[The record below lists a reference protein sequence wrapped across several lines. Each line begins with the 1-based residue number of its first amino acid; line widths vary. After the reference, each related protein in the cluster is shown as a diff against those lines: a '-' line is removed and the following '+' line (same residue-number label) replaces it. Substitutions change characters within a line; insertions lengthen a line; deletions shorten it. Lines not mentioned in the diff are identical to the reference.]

1 MVPRYL
7 EQRDSFPKT
16 PSERIE
22 KFKLAAEG
30 VDPRPALRVFEPPRR

>member
-7 EQRDSFPKT
+7 EFRSAFPKT

-22 KFKLAAEG
+22 KYRLAAEG
-30 VDPRPALRVFEPPRR
+30 LDRPGVFDAGAR

>member
-7 EQRDSFPKT
+7 ERRAAFPKT

-22 KFKLAAEG
+22 KYKLAGDAL
-30 VDPRPALRVFEPPRR
+30 DRPAVVEFEPARR

>member
-7 EQRDSFPKT
+7 EQRAAFPKT

-22 KFKLAAEG
+22 KYKLANDSLDRAE
-30 VDPRPALRVFEPPRR
+30 VREFAPARR